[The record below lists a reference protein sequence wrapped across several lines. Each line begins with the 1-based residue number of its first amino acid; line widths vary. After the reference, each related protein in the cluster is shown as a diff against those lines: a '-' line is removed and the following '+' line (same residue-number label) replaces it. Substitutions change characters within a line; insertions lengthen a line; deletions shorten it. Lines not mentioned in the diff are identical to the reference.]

1 MVNTRPSWEAAP
13 GAVSSAA
20 GSRCARDRQAR
31 RMVGCPAPLP
41 VYAAG
46 GASPAELCGLGCAAS
61 LHRFATNCTNAAECD
76 GPRGCAPRA
85 PPPPHCRQQGSPVRR
100 LARRCLQRRSVLWA
114 AIGHQQDGLQQPQHP
129 RAGSWRTPPQAAA
142 SAAVPALCRSL
153 GVLIR
158 TDQQPGSGP
167 TQLWRRLQAPE
178 GWA

>member
-41 VYAAG
+41 VYAAA
-46 GASPAELCGLGCAAS
+46 GASREGGVRPRCAAS
-61 LHRFATNCTNAAECD
+61 LHRFATDCPTAAECD

-85 PPPPHCRQQGSPVRR
+85 PPPPHLSPARQTSAK
-100 LARRCLQRRSVLWA
+100 ARQAVPAARSELWA
-114 AIGHQQDGLQQPQHP
+114 AIGHRQHGLRQPQYP

-142 SAAVPALCRSL
+142 SAAVPALCWTFKA
-153 GVLIR
+153 LIT
-158 TDQQPGSGP
+158 TDQLSHRAAK
-167 TQLWRRLQAPE
+167 QLWRRLQAPE